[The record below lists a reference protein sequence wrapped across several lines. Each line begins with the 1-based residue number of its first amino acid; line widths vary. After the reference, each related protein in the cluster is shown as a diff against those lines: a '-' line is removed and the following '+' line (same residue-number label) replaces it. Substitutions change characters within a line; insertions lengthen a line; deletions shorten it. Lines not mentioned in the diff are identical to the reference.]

1 MTDLERFAAAL
12 LAQWRVEGG
21 AGGGPI
27 EVAALIDRTL
37 PYRTARRLLGIDVSE
52 DYEALVMRLI
62 AGEAGLAATEPEEA
76 GEMARTTLAEKLP
89 DLDLLKLLR
98 TATITVSD
106 EVVERL
112 ADVPFGGARAEAEAK
127 WRQIDGAAETEA
139 PDVSVAPPAAEPVKR
154 PPVKREPK
162 VRAPAPT
169 VIQLPTAR
177 DATRVAPSHEPM
189 GPPPAYLTGAA
200 AFTPPGPACWS
211 CNNELPADRTVK
223 YCTECGADQRPPTCA
238 ACGETVERAWK
249 HCPECGGKLTP
260 G

>member
-1 MTDLERFAAAL
+1 MTELERFAAAL
-12 LAQWRVEGG
+12 LAQWRAEGG

-27 EVAALIDRTL
+27 EIAALMDRTL

-62 AGEAGLAATEPEEA
+62 AGEGTLAQTEPEEA

-98 TATITVSD
+98 TATIVLSD
-106 EVVERL
+106 AVVERL
-112 ADVPFGGARAEAEAK
+112 ADAPFGGARAEAEAK
-127 WRQIDGAAETEA
+127 WRQPAEDAPQEVTEVVAEQAALER
-139 PDVSVAPPAAEPVKR
+139 VKR
-154 PPVKREPK
+154 EPVKREPK
-162 VRAPAPT
+162 VRAVPT

-177 DATRVAPSHEPM
+177 DATRVAPSQEPL

-223 YCTECGADQRPPTCA
+223 YCTECGADQRAPTCA
-238 ACGETVERAWK
+238 QCGEGVERAWK
-249 HCPECGGKLTP
+249 HCAECGAKLTP